1 MSFTTDTIT
10 PFTDGRAWAV
20 LDGELR
26 CRRCKLLTNGR
37 HGDRDNVCHCL
48 TEPHHNDECPPAAIM
63 QLDMECE
70 YCGGTSGP
78 DWNVPVCPVCNGNG
92 RHTFDVT
99 VPCPDCLPD
108 QPGWV
113 LSGGNEK
120 KLPDGRWV
128 WFCSCRDRERP
139 FDEPFGTVTK
149 RVSIVPGTVLS
160 IQNESLNQTDTIWDR
175 GDGTFWL
182 IVDDSDGREPPVG
195 LPVHPPPAAK
205 PGMYAVQL
213 QEQTPS

>member
-20 LDGELR
+20 VEGSPCPGSR
-26 CRRCKLLTNGR
+26 TACPRFSRAMCRYGGN
-37 HGDRDNVCHCL
+37 
-48 TEPHHNDECPPAAIM
+48 PHPPAAIM
-63 QLDMECE
+63 QLDKECE

-149 RVSIVPGTVLS
+149 RVSIVPGTVLPIRADLLADWLDMFVS
-160 IQNESLNQTDTIWDR
+160 MEDGNPLLVR
-175 GDGTFWL
+175 GDD
-182 IVDDSDGREPPVG
+182 VEPIS
-195 LPVHPPPAAK
+195 LPPAAK
-205 PGMYAVQL
+205 PGMYAARL
-213 QEQTPS
+213 QKEVR